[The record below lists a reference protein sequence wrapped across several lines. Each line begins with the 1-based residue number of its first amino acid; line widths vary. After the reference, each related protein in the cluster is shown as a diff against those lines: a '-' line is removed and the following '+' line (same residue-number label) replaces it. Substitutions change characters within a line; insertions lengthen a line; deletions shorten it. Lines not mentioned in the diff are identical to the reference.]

1 MATGSSCPENF
12 RLIVLSCELL
22 SDHGL
27 QPIILLNVANR
38 WFLPGEV
45 LHMMPEGMP
54 LMLIHRHQILQ
65 L

>member
-1 MATGSSCPENF
+1 MASGSSHPENF
-12 RLIVLSCELL
+12 RSIVLPCELFL
-22 SDHGL
+22 DHGL
-27 QPIILLNVANR
+27 QPIIVLNVANR

-45 LHMMPEGMP
+45 LHVMLEGMP

>member
-1 MATGSSCPENF
+1 MASGSSHPENF

-22 SDHGL
+22 PDHGL
-27 QPIILLNVANR
+27 QPIIVLNVASR

-45 LHMMPEGMP
+45 LHVMLEGMP
-54 LMLIHRHQILQ
+54 LMLTHHHQILQ